1 MRLMIVLLCLS
12 NMGCG
17 WLIAGTAVN
26 RHYNVRER
34 EVEYRHQ
41 ERMRELDIQ
50 ERQLQRSNMKSTPII
65 RDNPF

>member
-1 MRLMIVLLCLS
+1 MKVVLVLMLCIS
-12 NMGCG
+12 NTGCG
-17 WLIAGTAVN
+17 WLIAGQAID
-26 RHYNVRER
+26 RHYSVRER

-50 ERQLQRSNMKSTPII
+50 ERQLRSPLV